1 MSNKVI
7 KINIYN
13 EVGGSAAV
21 SDTDGQ
27 KVFEKINKALK
38 SNSSVILDFVNIKMV
53 ISAFLNTAVGQL
65 YKENYSVDY
74 LRNNVKAINI
84 SNDDKEI
91 LAMVLKRA
99 KEYYQNPEYRKS
111 LEEALK
117 EEMNNGECF

>member
-1 MSNKVI
+1 MSNNEI

-38 SNSSVILDFVNIKMV
+38 AGNSVLLDFVNIDMV

-65 YKENYSVDY
+65 YKENYSVEF
-74 LRNNVKAINI
+74 LRSNVKTTNMKK
-84 SNDDKEI
+84 DDWDI
-91 LAMVLKRA
+91 LATVLKRA
-99 KEYYQNPEYRKS
+99 KEYYQNPEYREK
-111 LEEALK
+111 LDEALK
-117 EEMNNGECF
+117 EELDND

>member
-1 MSNKVI
+1 MSNNEI

-38 SNSSVILDFVNIKMV
+38 AGNSVLLDFVKIDMV

-65 YKENYSVDY
+65 YKENYSVEF
-74 LRNNVKAINI
+74 LRSNVKTTNMKK
-84 SNDDKEI
+84 DDWDI
-91 LAMVLKRA
+91 LATVLKRA
-99 KEYYQNPEYRKS
+99 KEYYQNPEYREK
-111 LEEALK
+111 LDEALK
-117 EEMNNGECF
+117 EELDNG

>member
-1 MSNKVI
+1 MSNNEI

-38 SNSSVILDFVNIKMV
+38 AGNSVLLDFVNIDMV

-65 YKENYSVDY
+65 YKEDYSVEF
-74 LRNNVKAINI
+74 LRSNVKTTNMKK
-84 SNDDKEI
+84 DDWDI
-91 LAMVLKRA
+91 LATVLKRA
-99 KEYYQNPEYRKS
+99 KEYYQNPEYRVQ
-111 LEEALK
+111 LDEALK
-117 EEMNNGECF
+117 EELDNG

>member
-1 MSNKVI
+1 MSNNEI

-38 SNSSVILDFVNIKMV
+38 AGNSVLLDFVNIDMV

-65 YKENYSVDY
+65 YKENYSVEF
-74 LRNNVKAINI
+74 LRSNVKTTNMKK
-84 SNDDKEI
+84 DDWDI
-91 LAMVLKRA
+91 LATVLKRA
-99 KEYYQNPEYRKS
+99 KEYYQNPEYREK
-111 LEEALK
+111 LDEALK
-117 EEMNNGECF
+117 EELDNG

>member
-1 MSNKVI
+1 MSNNEI

-38 SNSSVILDFVNIKMV
+38 AGNSVLLDFVNIDMV

-65 YKENYSVDY
+65 YKEDYSVEF
-74 LRNNVKAINI
+74 LRSNVKTTNMKK
-84 SNDDKEI
+84 DDWDI
-91 LAMVLKRA
+91 LATVLKRA
-99 KEYYQNPEYRKS
+99 KEYYQNPEYRAQ
-111 LEEALK
+111 LDEALK
-117 EEMNNGECF
+117 EELDNG

>member
-1 MSNKVI
+1 MSNNEI

-38 SNSSVILDFVNIKMV
+38 AGNSVLLDFVNIDIV

-65 YKENYSVDY
+65 YKENYSVEF
-74 LRNNVKAINI
+74 LRSNVKTTNMKK
-84 SNDDKEI
+84 DDWDI
-91 LAMVLKRA
+91 LATVLKRA
-99 KEYYQNPEYRKS
+99 KEYYQNPEYREK
-111 LEEALK
+111 LDEALK
-117 EEMNNGECF
+117 EELDNG

>member
-1 MSNKVI
+1 MSNNEI

-38 SNSSVILDFVNIKMV
+38 AGNSVLLDFVNIDMV

-65 YKENYSVDY
+65 YKEDYSVEF
-74 LRNNVKAINI
+74 LRSNVKTTNMKK
-84 SNDDKEI
+84 DDWDI
-91 LAMVLKRA
+91 LATVLKRA
-99 KEYYQNPEYRKS
+99 KEYYQNPEYRAQ
-111 LEEALK
+111 LDEALK
-117 EEMNNGECF
+117 KELDNG

>member
-1 MSNKVI
+1 MSNNEI

-38 SNSSVILDFVNIKMV
+38 AGNSVLLDFVNIDMV

-65 YKENYSVDY
+65 YKENYSVEF
-74 LRNNVKAINI
+74 LRSHVKTTNMKK
-84 SNDDKEI
+84 DDWDI
-91 LAMVLKRA
+91 LATVLKRA
-99 KEYYQNPEYRKS
+99 KEYYQNPEYREK
-111 LEEALK
+111 LDEVLK
-117 EEMNNGECF
+117 EELDNG

>member
-1 MSNKVI
+1 MSNNEI

-38 SNSSVILDFVNIKMV
+38 AGNSILLDFVNIDMV

-65 YKENYSVDY
+65 YKENYSVEF
-74 LRNNVKAINI
+74 LRSNVKTTNMKK
-84 SNDDKEI
+84 DDWDI
-91 LAMVLKRA
+91 LATVLKRA
-99 KEYYQNPEYRKS
+99 KEYYQNPEYRVK
-111 LEEALK
+111 LDEPLK
-117 EEMNNGECF
+117 EELDNG

>member
-1 MSNKVI
+1 MSNNEI

-38 SNSSVILDFVNIKMV
+38 AGNVVILDFMNIEMV

-65 YKENYSVDY
+65 YKENYSVDF
-74 LRNNVKAINI
+74 LRQNVKTLNM
-84 SNDDKEI
+84 NKDDREI
-91 LAMVLKRA
+91 LATVLKRA
-99 KEYYQNPEYRKS
+99 KEYYQNPEYREK
-111 LEEALK
+111 LNEALK
-117 EEMNNGECF
+117 KELDNG

>member
-1 MSNKVI
+1 MSNKEI

-38 SNSSVILDFVNIKMV
+38 AGNSVVLDFLNIDMV

-65 YKENYSVDY
+65 YKENYDVEY
-74 LRNNVKAINI
+74 LRNNVKATNMN
-84 SNDDKEI
+84 NDDKEI
-91 LAMVLKRA
+91 LATVLKRA
-99 KEYYQNPEYRKS
+99 KEYYQNPEYRKN

-117 EEMNNGECF
+117 EELNNG

>member
-1 MSNKVI
+1 MANNEI

-38 SNSSVILDFVNIKMV
+38 TGNSVILDFVNIDMV

-65 YKENYSVDY
+65 YKENYSVEF
-74 LRNNVKAINI
+74 LRNNVKTINM
-84 SNDDKEI
+84 NKDDRKI
-91 LAMVLKRA
+91 LATVLKRA
-99 KEYYQNPEYRKS
+99 KEYYQDPEYKEK
-111 LEEALK
+111 LDEALK
-117 EEMNNGECF
+117 EELNNG